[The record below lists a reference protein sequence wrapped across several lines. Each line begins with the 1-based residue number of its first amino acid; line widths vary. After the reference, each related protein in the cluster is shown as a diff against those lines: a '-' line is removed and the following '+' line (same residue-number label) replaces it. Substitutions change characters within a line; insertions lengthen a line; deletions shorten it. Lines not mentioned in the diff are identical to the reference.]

1 MDAANIAIRPAH
13 GFDVVE
19 AIIIGLEHL
28 GYVYEFHGLRFLRT
42 MRTARTIRAM
52 IPATANSIVY
62 GGASILKAYQETAFC
77 VKCII
82 VA

>member
-1 MDAANIAIRPAH
+1 
-13 GFDVVE
+13 
-19 AIIIGLEHL
+19 
-28 GYVYEFHGLRFLRT
+28 

-52 IPATANSIVY
+52 IPATANWIVY
-62 GGASILKAYQETAFC
+62 GGTSILKAYQETAFC